1 ISIAYFTQLAL
12 LALISLQ
19 AAPQLLAAP
28 FPGIE
33 NALVSRGVPHIR
45 KFQRFTW
52 FLLFFRSRFRAF
64 TSQDLLAEESSPV
77 SSLSQVHVQH
87 NRHRRHHGFGHSHH
101 KRHWDHEFPDPGP
114 GPSCHHHG
122 GFGYEHPHHGPP
134 HHRFEPFP
142 HGFEPFPNTF
152 GPPGHEEHQ
161 RPFKAELAP
170 FKDDKERSPLMPSS
184 SSVAPPSAPPVTS
197 PPATTTTSSSTAA
210 PTTTSTEDAPLAID
224 IRIG

>member
-19 AAPQLLAAP
+19 AATQLLAAP

-33 NALVSRGVPHIR
+33 NALVSVVAARPYIP
-45 KFQRFTW
+45 RFTW
-52 FLLFFRSRFRAF
+52 FFLRSHFRAI

-87 NRHRRHHGFGHSHH
+87 NRHRRHHGYGGHSHH
-101 KRHWDHEFPDPGP
+101 KRHWDHQFSGP

-122 GFGYEHPHHGPP
+122 GFGYEHPHHGPPP

-170 FKDDKERSPLMPSS
+170 FKDDKERAPLTPSS
-184 SSVAPPSAPPVTS
+184 SSVAPPPKTPPVTA

-210 PTTTSTEDAPLAID
+210 PITSSTEDAPLAID